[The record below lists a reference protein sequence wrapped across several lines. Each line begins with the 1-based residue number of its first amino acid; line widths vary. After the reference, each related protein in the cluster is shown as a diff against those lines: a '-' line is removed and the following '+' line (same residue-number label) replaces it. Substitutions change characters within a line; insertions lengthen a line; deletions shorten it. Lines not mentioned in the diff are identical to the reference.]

1 MLKYFSSA
9 LLLLF
14 SFFISYSQVGIGT
27 ILPEPSSI
35 LDIES
40 TTQGVLFPRMT
51 TVERNAILTPAI
63 GLFIYNLDSD
73 CFQYYKGTAW
83 SGCLSEA
90 PINSLVCSST
100 TVNGAYLT
108 GNPLNATNTITIDV
122 IVNVIE
128 AYTISTNTLNGYSF
142 TGSGVFSNIGLNT
155 ITLTGSGTPVAQ
167 QSDDFTITFTGRG
180 DTCLASVNVTSV
192 LSNCLAYY
200 NAGYTTD
207 GVYNIDP
214 DGAGGNPA
222 YNCYCDMTN
231 DGGGWTLVFNHNT
244 AGGYWANN
252 TEATE
257 FNVASPGLTTN
268 KYSILSKLDELIS
281 GTAYEFRLH
290 YPTLSLTN
298 HWSQTLDPR
307 SSASGIRPVAGYNPI
322 SIGMTNNNWGGLE
335 LSGGSTFLDGS
346 VNSGSWYYSIGSV
359 NQWNGGVPSNASAVS
374 AVQLFVR

>member
-1 MLKYFSSA
+1 MLKFSYSA
-9 LLLLF
+9 VLLIF
-14 SFFISYSQVGIGT
+14 SCFISYSQVGIGT

-51 TVERNAILTPAI
+51 TAERNAISGPVE

-73 CFQYYKGTAW
+73 CFQYYKGTGW

-90 PINSLVCSST
+90 AVNSLDCTST

-108 GNPLNATNTITIDV
+108 GYPLNASNTISIGV

-128 AYTISTNTLNGYSF
+128 SYTISTNTLNGYSF
-142 TGSGVFSNIGLNT
+142 SATGVFTHIGLNT
-155 ITLTGSGTPVAQ
+155 ITLTGSGTPIAQ
-167 QSDDFTITFTGRG
+167 QSDDFTITFAGRG
-180 DTCLASVNVTSV
+180 DTCLASINVTSV
-192 LSNCLAYY
+192 LPNCLAYY
-200 NAGYTTD
+200 NAGFTTD

-214 DGAGGNPA
+214 DGPGVNPA
-222 YNCYCDMTN
+222 YDCYCDMTN

-252 TEATE
+252 TEASE
-257 FNVASPGLTTN
+257 FNVALPGLTTD

-290 YPTLSLTN
+290 YPTLVLTN
-298 HWSQTLDPR
+298 HWSQTFDPR
-307 SSASGIRPVAGYNPI
+307 SGPSGIRPVAGYNPI
-322 SIGMTNNNWGGLE
+322 NIGMTNNNWGGLE
-335 LSGGSTFLDGS
+335 LSGGNTFLDGS
-346 VNSGSWYYSIGSV
+346 VNSGNWYYSLGSV
-359 NQWNGGVPSNASAVS
+359 NQWSGGLPSNATPVNT
-374 AVQLFVR
+374 VQLFVR